1 MDTPSSTTTETK
13 ENLLPKLSQ
22 IAVPFGVIVLGLI
35 IILFFLLFN
44 QGFSINSDSSGGT
57 SKKTSTEITS
67 DVFIIL
73 TFVFVAVGIVS
84 LILPN
89 FKENLPKF
97 LEQISNAV
105 FVLIYTIC
113 FVIFFLTMSSET
125 LDQYSYI
132 IVPVSM
138 ILTGFMFHKGIS
150 SNYVEKFNINY
161 ERIKTVI
168 LFLCFL
174 TISIVYYSV
183 DPGGI
188 IQKYFGFSV
197 LLTILFAAFSL
208 IFLILMLTIPDKDE
222 ASSSSPPLNLLN
234 NFSKFSVYGSIFFV
248 IFLIVTLIGI
258 FSFPGGLLNN
268 KSILI
273 SIVVILLLICVIWS
287 TGLVINVFP
296 EAIDN
301 SLASTKRSLLTRILM
316 MMFGIAVSL
325 IFIMWLMYNLQNLSG
340 QSGTLSF
347 ILNFCLILVFL
358 TFIYKTINVK
368 LPDNSSNSKKDAFFS
383 LVLNIILYIP
393 CLFSKVIDSAGTGK
407 KNSTND
413 MSSIGLLL
421 LSIVLV
427 LIYFNLPSLSQVI
440 TLQGGKMLVNNP
452 VSLDKYNSLASYE
465 ELNGNTDN
473 FEYQYGLSFW
483 VFITPSSNRTE
494 FVSLLN
500 YGDKPNIL
508 YQSSTNTIMIT
519 IDQKGLQERYNSK
532 KNKSNLLDFDENGNR
547 IIYKN
552 SNFLLQKWNNIVLNF
567 DGGTLDVFLNNEL
580 VKSAVEV
587 VPYMTMDTLSLGR
600 NDNGIKGA
608 GICNVVYFNKPLTTT
623 NMFYLYNM
631 VKSKSPPVTAESNE
645 TIIRQTKN

>member
-1 MDTPSSTTTETK
+1 
-13 ENLLPKLSQ
+13 
-22 IAVPFGVIVLGLI
+22 
-35 IILFFLLFN
+35 
-44 QGFSINSDSSGGT
+44 
-57 SKKTSTEITS
+57 
-67 DVFIIL
+67 
-73 TFVFVAVGIVS
+73 
-84 LILPN
+84 
-89 FKENLPKF
+89 
-97 LEQISNAV
+97 
-105 FVLIYTIC
+105 
-113 FVIFFLTMSSET
+113 
-125 LDQYSYI
+125 
-132 IVPVSM
+132 
-138 ILTGFMFHKGIS
+138 
-150 SNYVEKFNINY
+150 
-161 ERIKTVI
+161 
-168 LFLCFL
+168 
-174 TISIVYYSV
+174 
-183 DPGGI
+183 
-188 IQKYFGFSV
+188 
-197 LLTILFAAFSL
+197 
-208 IFLILMLTIPDKDE
+208 
-222 ASSSSPPLNLLN
+222 
-234 NFSKFSVYGSIFFV
+234 
-248 IFLIVTLIGI
+248 
-258 FSFPGGLLNN
+258 
-268 KSILI
+268 
-273 SIVVILLLICVIWS
+273 
-287 TGLVINVFP
+287 
-296 EAIDN
+296 
-301 SLASTKRSLLTRILM
+301 M

-340 QSGTLSF
+340 QSGTVSF

-427 LIYFNLPSLSQVI
+427 LVYFNLPSLSQVI

>member
-208 IFLILMLTIPDKDE
+208 IFLILMLTIPNKDE

-427 LIYFNLPSLSQVI
+427 LVYFNLPSLSQVI